1 MEENIKNKKIKLN
14 SNIENLHEIILPK
27 LKSKVSNIEIK
38 SNNLHIII
46 KYVIELVEQTILKG
60 FEKKEIALLLI
71 NSLII
76 DINDENKKNKDIL
89 LELYNDN
96 TIENIINLVINSSKG
111 GLNINSFF
119 QIPTRCLNINL

>member
-1 MEENIKNKKIKLN
+1 
-14 SNIENLHEIILPK
+14 
-27 LKSKVSNIEIK
+27 
-38 SNNLHIII
+38 
-46 KYVIELVEQTILKG
+46 
-60 FEKKEIALLLI
+60 
-71 NSLII
+71 I